1 MNEQSLLK
9 KQFFKY
15 IRYNIIIFII
25 IFMVFGI
32 FVSQLVTRITY
43 TSVNIELK
51 EAVKRLKT
59 VISQNDLPDD
69 FAYTLF
75 KSKEIRNYNI
85 SNSVNNP
92 KIICIIRDEKGEI
105 VTSTYNSSFEGYI
118 VDVEFDKKL
127 INSIYEMSIDNEYF
141 YRGITIDLSEISDE
155 ETGYVQLLIN
165 VDIEKELVT
174 IYSKIINSSIAFA
187 ILISIIASILMA
199 RKTLSPLYSML
210 KKQNEFV
217 QNVSHELRT
226 PLTIIQA
233 KQELLLRDP
242 EAKIIDKTEEIGS
255 TLSEAQRLAKIIKDL
270 MLLTRA
276 DNKQLEIQK
285 SEVEVDEFI
294 ENIYK
299 TYGELFEVE
308 DKKLYIDLKYNK
320 MASIDTNKIYQVMV
334 ILLDNALKYTE
345 AGDSVTISTFLKDGK
360 CVIEVKDTGIGIND
374 ESINR
379 VFERFYRED
388 KARNRETGGSG
399 LGLSIAT
406 MIVSAHGGTIR
417 ASHNTPKGTI
427 FTVKLPR

>member
-15 IRYNIIIFII
+15 MRNNIIIFII
-25 IFMVFGI
+25 IFIVFGI

-51 EAVKRLKT
+51 ETATRLKT
-59 VISQNDLPDD
+59 ILSETDIPNNFVQAFFKND
-69 FAYTLF
+69 
-75 KSKEIRNYNI
+75 EIRNYNI
-85 SNSVNNP
+85 INSINNP
-92 KIICIIRDEKGEI
+92 KVICIIRDEKGEI
-105 VTSTYNSSFEGYI
+105 IASTYNSNFEEYAK
-118 VDVEFDKKL
+118 DVQFDEEI

-141 YRGITIDLSEISDE
+141 YRGITIDLSDVSE
-155 ETGYVQLLIN
+155 ENGYIQLLMN
-165 VDIEKELVT
+165 VDIEKELIT
-174 IYSKIINSSIAFA
+174 IYSKIINTSTAFA
-187 ILISIIASILMA
+187 ILISIIASIVMA
-199 RKTLSPLYSML
+199 KRTLNPLYVMI

-242 EAKIIDKTEEIGS
+242 EAKIIDKTEEIS
-255 TLSEAQRLAKIIKDL
+255 TTLSESQRLAKIIKDL

-285 SEVEVDEFI
+285 SEVEIDEFI

-299 TYGELFEVE
+299 TYCELFEIE
-308 DKKLYIDLKYNK
+308 DKKLYIDLKYK
-320 MASIDTNKIYQVMV
+320 QMASIDTNKIYQVMV

-345 AGDSVTISTFLKDGK
+345 TGDSVTISTFLKDGK
-360 CVIEVKDTGIGIND
+360 CVIEVKDTGIGISDNA
-374 ESINR
+374 INH

-399 LGLSIAT
+399 LGLSIGA
-406 MIVSAHGGTIR
+406 MIVSAHGGTIK
-417 ASHNTPKGTI
+417 ATHNTPKGTV
-427 FTVKLPR
+427 FTVRLPR

>member
-15 IRYNIIIFII
+15 MRNNIIIFII
-25 IFMVFGI
+25 IFIVFGI

-51 EAVKRLKT
+51 ETATRLKT
-59 VISQNDLPDD
+59 ILSETDIPNNFVQAFFKND
-69 FAYTLF
+69 
-75 KSKEIRNYNI
+75 EIRNYNI
-85 SNSVNNP
+85 INSINNP
-92 KIICIIRDEKGEI
+92 KVICIIRDEKGEI
-105 VTSTYNSSFEGYI
+105 IASTYNSNFEEYAK
-118 VDVEFDKKL
+118 DVQFDEEI

-141 YRGITIDLSEISDE
+141 YRGITIDLSDVSE
-155 ETGYVQLLIN
+155 ENGYIQLLMN
-165 VDIEKELVT
+165 VDIEKELIT
-174 IYSKIINSSIAFA
+174 IYSKIINTSTAFA
-187 ILISIIASILMA
+187 ILISIIASIVMA
-199 RKTLSPLYSML
+199 KRTLNPLYVMI

-242 EAKIIDKTEEIGS
+242 EAKIIDKTEEIS
-255 TLSEAQRLAKIIKDL
+255 TTLSESQRLAKIIKDL

-285 SEVEVDEFI
+285 SEVEIDEFI

-299 TYGELFEVE
+299 TYCELFEIE
-308 DKKLYIDLKYNK
+308 DKKLYIDLKYK
-320 MASIDTNKIYQVMV
+320 QMASIDTNKIYQVMV

-360 CVIEVKDTGIGIND
+360 CVIEVKDTGIGISDNA
-374 ESINR
+374 INH

-399 LGLSIAT
+399 LGLSIGA
-406 MIVSAHGGTIR
+406 MIVSAHGGTIK
-417 ASHNTPKGTI
+417 ATHNTPKGTV
-427 FTVKLPR
+427 FTVRLPR